1 MALLCRIGEKL
12 GMKSSKNVYISNKI
26 SVKDYGKPKI
36 LFSSL
41 LLFYREKFNDFLN
54 HFSEIWKKILD

>member
-12 GMKSSKNVYISNKI
+12 GKKFSKNIDISNKF

-36 LFSSL
+36 IFSSL
-41 LLFYREKFNDFLN
+41 LLIFYREKFNGFL
-54 HFSEIWKKILD
+54 FALVKSEKRF

>member
-12 GMKSSKNVYISNKI
+12 GKKLSKTIDISNKF

-41 LLFYREKFNDFLN
+41 LLIFYREKFNGFL
-54 HFSEIWKKILD
+54 FALVKSEKRF

>member
-12 GMKSSKNVYISNKI
+12 GKKFSKTIDISNKFSI
-26 SVKDYGKPKI
+26 KDYGKPNFI
-36 LFSSL
+36 FSSL

-54 HFSEIWKKILD
+54 HFSEI

>member
-1 MALLCRIGEKL
+1 MALLCQIGEKL
-12 GMKSSKNVYISNKI
+12 GIKKKKNVYISNKF

-41 LLFYREKFNDFLN
+41 LLFYREKSND
-54 HFSEIWKKILD
+54 FSEIWKKILD

>member
-1 MALLCRIGEKL
+1 MALLCQIGEKL
-12 GMKSSKNVYISNKI
+12 GMQSSKNVYISNKF

-41 LLFYREKFNDFLN
+41 LLFYREKSND
-54 HFSEIWKKILD
+54 FSEI

>member
-12 GMKSSKNVYISNKI
+12 GKKFSKTIGISNKF
-26 SVKDYGKPKI
+26 SVKDYGKPNFI
-36 LFSSL
+36 FSSL

-54 HFSEIWKKILD
+54 HFSEI